1 MTAITLNI
9 SDYKKLKTD
18 LADLLEKG
26 RQQAQEALA
35 EVANHTYWKVG
46 RRLQLATDGAGRTE
60 SAELF
65 RRLSSDLG
73 LGQST
78 LYHTLQFFRL
88 YPNGLP
94 RSPAVAKL
102 PWGKQVALLSV
113 PDQAER
119 LYYVGQALEQ
129 GWSRSRLRRAIRS
142 GSYRS
147 LPALLSG
154 AGSELARPDSRLHT
168 YLGVVERVVDGDTLD
183 VRIDL
188 GFMVWKSERLRLRG
202 IDAPELNTPAGK
214 KARSFVER
222 ELGQCKF
229 VVFHTY
235 KTDLYAR
242 YIADLLYDP
251 ALEDENAVFEKGHFL
266 NQKLLDNGLA
276 LPLPG

>member
-9 SDYKKLKTD
+9 SDYNKLKTD
-18 LADLLEKG
+18 LAGLLEKG
-26 RQQAQEALA
+26 RQQAQEVLA

-46 RRLQLATDGAGRTE
+46 RRLQMATDGTVRTE

-94 RSPAVAKL
+94 RSPSVAKL

-119 LYYVGQALEQ
+119 L
-129 GWSRSRLRRAIRS
+129 
-142 GSYRS
+142 
-147 LPALLSG
+147 
-154 AGSELARPDSRLHT
+154 
-168 YLGVVERVVDGDTLD
+168 
-183 VRIDL
+183 
-188 GFMVWKSERLRLRG
+188 RLRG
-202 IDAPELNTPAGK
+202 IDTPELNTPAGK
-214 KARSFVER
+214 KARSFVEG
-222 ELGQCKF
+222 ELMQCPF
-229 VVFHTY
+229 VVIHSY

-242 YIADLLYDP
+242 YIADLFYDP
-251 ALEDENAVFEKGHFL
+251 TLEDKRAVFEKGHFL
-266 NQKLLDNGLA
+266 NQKLLDAGLA